1 MRRGAPREAYR
12 LRDTV
17 WSRDTHRR
25 TTQKIEDIQDVPAVW
40 ACVGWRHPVGP
51 CAAVRYMYVRRPR
64 KWNAANQILF
74 QSTAR
79 VDGPLR
85 RVLFIT
91 RPRAPSDPCYFVV
104 PASSRCHPP
113 SNVTATPA
121 PRSRSTRLCSRTTRR
136 LRPRCRTVQ
145 VVFARLGATGYPIS
159 FLTRFSFAPIGSSVR
174 SRTLPSWP
182 ITRFRGSTIASR
194 GSLPLPPDRSRMILW

>member
-1 MRRGAPREAYR
+1 MKIYNTSRRCGH
-12 LRDTV
+12 V
-17 WSRDTHRR
+17 WGGVTLW
-25 TTQKIEDIQDVPAVW
+25 VPALLFGTCTSGVRGNGTPRIKSCFNPQRESMDPSG
-40 ACVGWRHPVGP
+40 ACYRHN
-51 CAAVRYMYVRRPR
+51 
-64 KWNAANQILF
+64 K
-74 QSTAR
+74 S
-79 VDGPLR
+79 
-85 RVLFIT
+85 T

-145 VVFARLGATGYPIS
+145 VVFARTGYPIS
-159 FLTRFSFAPIGSSVR
+159 FLTRFSFAPIGSSV
-174 SRTLPSWP
+174 SFRTLPSWP
-182 ITRFRGSTIASR
+182 ITRFCGSTIASR